1 MKFYLSNEILPG
13 SRFGRLIVMTRAKTI
28 PTRGCSPRRYIVLC
42 DCGNYRTVRAT
53 NLRSGNSTSCG
64 CSTYT
69 GGNSQAPE
77 RCIQRVR
84 DWRRANREKDRALK
98 KRYREKYPG
107 KIAAKT
113 RRRQAMKMNAT
124 PAWANKEEI
133 EKIYEEAARLR
144 GLGQDVEV
152 DHIIPLNGKNICGLH
167 IETNLQIITAAEN
180 RLKGARY
187 ENY

>member
-1 MKFYLSNEILPG
+1 
-13 SRFGRLIVMTRAKTI
+13 
-28 PTRGCSPRRYIVLC
+28 
-42 DCGNYRTVRAT
+42 
-53 NLRSGNSTSCG
+53 
-64 CSTYT
+64 
-69 GGNSQAPE
+69 
-77 RCIQRVR
+77 
-84 DWRRANREKDRALK
+84 
-98 KRYREKYPG
+98 
-107 KIAAKT
+107 
-113 RRRQAMKMNAT
+113 MKMNAT